1 MSELPGFRAFS
12 PLGSGPLSTVRRAE
26 TVEWGRVV
34 AVKSLRT
41 NFSADSPMVHQM
53 EREAKVLAK
62 LSHPNVV
69 LFIDF
74 VRFEGRPHLVL
85 EYVDGEDV
93 RAMLSRRVRLDE
105 DLACAIALEAL
116 RGLAHVHARGFVH
129 RDIKP
134 ENLLVGRE
142 GTVKLCD
149 FGLAKGLGKTDDDR
163 SRAHE
168 GFGTPA
174 YMSPEQI
181 LGEELGP
188 ESDLFSLGITLYEML
203 SGRRPFDDATKSA
216 SRDFVEGRGQSP
228 SRAPEGHRIRH
239 RPATPLRQVAP
250 EVSTEL
256 EAFVMC
262 LVRKR
267 ADERFPSAEKALE
280 ELSRITHLERHD
292 APSEVVRA
300 AFEDR
305 PREGRARARS
315 LPRLRLARG
324 FAAIGATFSV
334 LAIAAQALFGAPLGT
349 ARPGEVPLELAPKD
363 GATLRVLAEPWAEVW
378 VDGEKVETTP
388 FARPIPLAPRT
399 HFVTFRHPNA
409 PDEAREI
416 HPRPGEGLLI
426 EVTMRVDPGDAGR
439 DGSRGDGGPAEP
451 ELSHDPS
458 VPRSK
463 MKR

>member
-1 MSELPGFRAFS
+1 LSELPGFRAFS

-41 NFSADSPMVHQM
+41 NFSADSPMVQQM

-74 VRFEGRPHLVL
+74 IRFEGRPNLVL

-116 RGLAHVHARGFVH
+116 RGLAHVHARGFLH

-134 ENLLVGRE
+134 ENLLVGRD

-149 FGLAKGLGKTDDDR
+149 FGLAKGLGKADDDR

-203 SGRRPFDDATKSA
+203 SGRRPFA
-216 SRDFVEGRGQSP
+216 VGEGRGQAA

-256 EAFVMC
+256 ESFVMC

-305 PREGRARARS
+305 PREGRARPKS

-324 FAAIGATFSV
+324 FAIIGATFSV

-363 GATLRVLAEPWAEVW
+363 GATLRVLADPWAEVW

-416 HPRPGEGLLI
+416 HPRPGEALLV
-426 EVTMRVDPGDAGR
+426 EVIMRVDPGDAGR